1 MMGRGS
7 CARKAHCRL
16 ANVLKSVGRQP
27 MPRWRPLS
35 LPENILA
42 KTISRRFSSTDMN
55 GGFVDQLLV
64 NLKQQ
69 LLVWLSRLGT
79 PDLIVQ
85 IASVLINI
93 AAVLGVFLT
102 LFALVSVMERKI
114 LARIQNR
121 YGPNRVGP
129 FGLLQPVAD
138 GIKML
143 IKEDIVPA
151 RADKLVHFVAP
162 VLIAAAAIITLGVIP
177 YGRNMTPFAI
187 DGGILFFFAVGSTT
201 ELGVF
206 MAGWG
211 SNNKFSMLGAMRAIA
226 QMVSYELP
234 LILTTLPVV
243 MVVGSLTP
251 DAIVNAQ
258 SGYTFGIVPHWFV
271 TKPWGATAFMLFFIS
286 GLVES
291 NRTPFDVPEGESEIV
306 AGHMTE
312 YSGFKYANFF
322 MAEYFGM
329 FAVSGLAVT
338 LFLGGWHAPL
348 GVLQFIPSYLWFFI
362 KLGMLIF
369 VFIWIRGTLPRARVD
384 QVMNFAWK
392 FMLPMAFTCILA
404 AAVWHYAGRGLRGWF
419 VSLAVVAIVYFVLA
433 QLLDTKKKFAQ
444 RTYRFAE

>member
-1 MMGRGS
+1 
-7 CARKAHCRL
+7 L
-16 ANVLKSVGRQP
+16 V
-27 MPRWRPLS
+27 
-35 LPENILA
+35 LA
-42 KTISRRFSSTDMN
+42 KTIGRRFSSTGMT
-55 GGFVDQLLV
+55 GGLLDQIFV
-64 NLKQQ
+64 NLKQW
-69 LLVWLSRLGT
+69 LLGWLAGQGA
-79 PDLIVQ
+79 PDLVVQ
-85 IASVLINI
+85 VASILINI
-93 AAVLGVFLT
+93 AGVLGVFLT
-102 LFALVSVMERKI
+102 LFALVSVLERKI
-114 LARIQNR
+114 LGRIQNR

-129 FGLLQPVAD
+129 FGLFQPVAD

-151 RADKLVHFVAP
+151 RADKFVHFTAP
-162 VLIAAAAIITLGVIP
+162 ILIAAAAILALGVMP

-234 LILTTLPVV
+234 LLLTTLPVV

-251 DAIVNAQ
+251 DAIVAAQ
-258 SGYTFGIVPHWFV
+258 GGYTFGLLPHWFV
-271 TKPWGATAFMLFFIS
+271 TKPWGAAAFMLFFIS

-329 FAVSGLAVT
+329 FAVSALAVT
-338 LFLGGWHAPL
+338 LFLGGWQAPFSAL
-348 GVLQFIPSYLWFFI
+348 NIIPSYIWFFA
-362 KLGMLIF
+362 KLAVLIL
-369 VFIWIRGTLPRARVD
+369 VFIWVRGTLPRTRVD

-404 AAVWHYAGRGLRGWF
+404 AAVWFYAGGGIRGWLA
-419 VSLAVVAIVYFVLA
+419 SLAVIVTVY
-433 QLLDTKKKFAQ
+433 LLLSRLLNTKKKFAP